1 MVVAQ
6 VVVSQTMMLMDLGSN
21 IHWELG
27 VFSFFRFLYKWSLLN
42 QVPQRGASLL
52 EECLSCAA
60 GGGTDT

>member
-27 VFSFFRFLYKWSLLN
+27 VFSFFRFLYKWSILD
-42 QVPQRGASLL
+42 QVPQRGISTRYTGKMA
-52 EECLSCAA
+52 
-60 GGGTDT
+60 